1 MKNWIYTLFLI
12 GALFA
17 CSDDIN
23 DDVYATYADR
33 DWYVVE
39 DKPGELNQLL
49 YRIYTETGLPIFYND
64 TLGTWEDG
72 VDAYGNPVIRHE
84 LLMIGYTVSD
94 YYDDVCR
101 YALSDDE
108 AGMIAAV
115 EVLREEVFPLL
126 AQVQLPNC
134 ILLVDTL
141 FTPQDT
147 NWVVANVG
155 KEVRG
160 TVVGINVEDTEA
172 DDVETLAD
180 EEETVKVI
188 SVKDMTPEAQKEWA
202 LSILNEELASN
213 LTANFSE
220 ELEAFYEITRLAGK
234 SHSVDYS
241 LSKRWY
247 STDTYL
253 GNMMAGMY
261 NKPAEYYGF
270 LEYAGERDEG
280 TTDSYGAVIY
290 KICPSEKED
299 VKAFL
304 RLIETTSE
312 ADIQAQYESEYPN
325 VWEKYLMMKE
335 LVAALGLTF

>member
-1 MKNWIYTLFLI
+1 MFLI

-147 NWVVANVG
+147 NWIVANVV

-172 DDVETLAD
+172 DNVETLAD
-180 EEETVKVI
+180 EGETVKVI

-213 LTANFSE
+213 LATNFPE
-220 ELEAFYEITRLAGK
+220 QLNAFYEITRLAGK
-234 SHSVDYS
+234 TYNWDYS
-241 LSKRWY
+241 LSMKWY
-247 STDTYL
+247 DGIMGTI
-253 GNMMAGMY
+253 Y
-261 NKPAEYYGF
+261 NKEAGYYG
-270 LEYAGERDEG
+270 LIEYVREYQAEDESG
-280 TTDSYGAVIY
+280 TLSTY
-290 KICPSEKED
+290 KVWPSETED

-304 RLIETTSE
+304 ELIETTPE
-312 ADIQAQYESEYPN
+312 EDIQAMYESAYPN
-325 VWEKYLMMKE
+325 VWEKYLMMKDLLAEIGLE
-335 LVAALGLTF
+335 L

>member
-1 MKNWIYTLFLI
+1 MFLI

-49 YRIYTETGLPIFYND
+49 YSIYTETGLPIFYND

-94 YYDDVCR
+94 YYDDACQYV
-101 YALSDDE
+101 LSDDE

-141 FTPQDT
+141 YTPQDT
-147 NWVVANVG
+147 SWVVSNVL

-172 DDVETLAD
+172 EGAETLAEEE
-180 EEETVKVI
+180 EEETVKTI
-188 SVKDMTPEAQKEWA
+188 NVKDMSPEAQKEWA

-213 LTANFSE
+213 LAANFPE
-220 ELEAFYEITRLAGK
+220 QLNAFYEITRLAGK
-234 SHSVDYS
+234 TYNWDYS
-241 LSKRWY
+241 LSMKWY
-247 STDTYL
+247 DGIMGTI
-253 GNMMAGMY
+253 Y
-261 NKPAEYYGF
+261 NKEAGYYG
-270 LEYAGERDEG
+270 LIEYVREYQAEDE
-280 TTDSYGAVIY
+280 YGLSTY
-290 KICPSEKED
+290 KVWPSETED

-304 RLIETTSE
+304 ELIETTPE
-312 ADIQAQYESEYPN
+312 EDIQAMYESAYPN
-325 VWEKYLMMKE
+325 VWEKYLMMKDLLAEIGLE
-335 LVAALGLTF
+335 L